1 MVEGGAV
8 EGEGADIDLQMQ
20 CLTTGTSRIEV
31 TLPIASTD
39 DFQPLSF
46 AFVKKCVVISYWQ
59 QWWFLAV
66 LSFVGV
72 FLLSCTVLLGC
83 VCKFQRSLSA
93 EIAAGGGP
101 GKAGTEMKPAAEE
114 EDEEDDY

>member
-66 LSFVGV
+66 MCFVGV

-93 EIAAGGGP
+93 EIAAAP
-101 GKAGTEMKPAAEE
+101 KPATEMRSAAEAE
-114 EDEEDDY
+114 EGSDDEYG